1 MTIDSLF
8 YLVMIILGGGM
19 MLIGMGLSIGLL
31 NLLTIPIWMFLA
43 IEWSSEPL
51 LVITMIAVMFF
62 QIYWVVRSTS
72 R

>member
-8 YLVMIILGGGM
+8 YLVMIVLGGGM

-43 IEWSSEPL
+43 IEWSSKPL
-51 LVITMIAVMFF
+51 LVITMIALMFF
-62 QIYWVVRSTS
+62 QIYWVIRSTS